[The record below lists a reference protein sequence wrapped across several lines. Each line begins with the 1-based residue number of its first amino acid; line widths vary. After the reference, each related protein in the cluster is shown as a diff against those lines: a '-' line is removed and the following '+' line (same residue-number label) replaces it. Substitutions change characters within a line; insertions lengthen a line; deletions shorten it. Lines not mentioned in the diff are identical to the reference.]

1 MVVKPFK
8 SPARQPA
15 AAPAAP
21 AAPTSPKRVGSAPP
35 TPRILSRATRRPVTA
50 ESGGEKEDEE
60 GITPASSRRQPPPPP
75 PLLLPG
81 NTPGRTP
88 SRLARRLSSRLSRMS
103 PIRTA
108 ATGST
113 GISSSSKHTQR
124 LVQEKTQLVRLVG
137 QAKEEM
143 ALVERARVLA
153 SKKEAAVVAA
163 LVAKWQAA
171 CSAAADDLFGLLRPA
186 MEARQQ
192 VDATERAFGPDTN
205 ASGTDKQHAG
215 NSNNNEEAAGMDAEH
230 MLRLLG
236 IDPELF

>member
-15 AAPAAP
+15 TSA
-21 AAPTSPKRVGSAPP
+21 AAPTSPKHVGSAPP
-35 TPRILSRATRRPVTA
+35 TPRILSRATRRPVTT
-50 ESGGEKEDEE
+50 ESGGEKEDEGG
-60 GITPASSRRQPPPPP
+60 GITPASSKQQPPP

-88 SRLARRLSSRLSRMS
+88 SRLTRRLSSRLSRMS

-108 ATGST
+108 AATGSAGT
-113 GISSSSKHTQR
+113 SGSSKHTQR

-163 LVAKWQAA
+163 LVAKWQVA

-192 VDATERAFGPDTN
+192 ADATERAFGPETN
-205 ASGTDKQHAG
+205 ANTSGADKQHGG
-215 NSNNNEEAAGMDAEH
+215 NSNTNEEAAGMDAEY